1 MLTPHG
7 EAPMTSQIQKT
18 MNKQNNLD
26 RFYTTDPVA
35 FSVEYINYLSSVLSS
50 IDAKEIGCFIKT
62 LLDARS
68 RGATIYFIGN
78 GGSAATAS
86 HFANDI
92 AIGTREYD
100 KPFKAISLC
109 DNNAILTAISNDDG
123 FDSVFSQQLQVLL
136 NKGDVVVAIS
146 ASGNSVNLLKA
157 FDVAKQKGAITVG
170 LSAFDGGKLK
180 IEADISVH
188 VPTGKSEYGP
198 AEDAHMVL
206 DHLVSNYL
214 MRFIKI

>member
-1 MLTPHG
+1 
-7 EAPMTSQIQKT
+7 
-18 MNKQNNLD
+18 MNKISEIFTNNND
-26 RFYTTDPVA
+26 ISGYSKAYF
-35 FSVEYINYLSSVLSS
+35 EYLSEILQKIST
-50 IDAKEIGCFIKT
+50 AEIGAFINT
-62 LLDARS
+62 LLHAREV
-68 RGATIYFIGN
+68 GAKIYFIGN

-86 HFANDI
+86 HFVNDI

-100 KPFKAISLC
+100 KPFKVVSLC
-109 DNNAILTAISNDDG
+109 DNSAILTAISNDDG

>member
-1 MLTPHG
+1 MNRIDKIYKN
-7 EAPMTSQIQKT
+7 SVSIQKYCQSYF
-18 MNKQNNLD
+18 K
-26 RFYTTDPVA
+26 
-35 FSVEYINYLSSVLSS
+35 YLNEILISISLS
-50 IDAKEIGCFIKT
+50 EIEQFIAT
-62 LLDARS
+62 LLKARDQ
-68 RGATIYFIGN
+68 GAKIYFIGN
-78 GGSAATAS
+78 GGSAATSS
-86 HFANDI
+86 HFANDL

-100 KPFKAISLC
+100 KPFKVVSLC
-109 DNNAILTAISNDDG
+109 DNNAILTAIGNDNG
-123 FDSVFSQQLQVLL
+123 FDSIFSQQLQVLL

>member
-1 MLTPHG
+1 MNRIDKIYKN
-7 EAPMTSQIQKT
+7 SVSIQKYCQSYF
-18 MNKQNNLD
+18 K
-26 RFYTTDPVA
+26 
-35 FSVEYINYLSSVLSS
+35 YLNEILISISLS
-50 IDAKEIGCFIKT
+50 EIEQFIAT
-62 LLDARS
+62 LLKARDQ
-68 RGATIYFIGN
+68 GAKIYFIGN

-214 MRFIKI
+214 MRFIKS

>member
-1 MLTPHG
+1 
-7 EAPMTSQIQKT
+7 
-18 MNKQNNLD
+18 MNKVDEIYKNSDSIQEYCELYFKYLNKVLTSISLSEIE
-26 RFYTTDPVA
+26 RFTT
-35 FSVEYINYLSSVLSS
+35 
-50 IDAKEIGCFIKT
+50 T
-62 LLDARS
+62 LLNARD
-68 RGATIYFIGN
+68 RGAKIYFIGN
-78 GGSAATAS
+78 GGSAATSS
-86 HFANDI
+86 HFANDL

-100 KPFKAISLC
+100 KPFKVVSLC
-109 DNNAILTAISNDDG
+109 DNNAILTAIGNDNG
-123 FDSVFSQQLQVLL
+123 FDSIFSQQLQVLL

>member
-1 MLTPHG
+1 MNRIDKIYKN
-7 EAPMTSQIQKT
+7 SVSIQKYCQSYF
-18 MNKQNNLD
+18 K
-26 RFYTTDPVA
+26 
-35 FSVEYINYLSSVLSS
+35 YLNEILISISLS
-50 IDAKEIGCFIKT
+50 EIEQFIAT
-62 LLDARS
+62 LLKARDQ
-68 RGATIYFIGN
+68 GAKIYFIGN

-170 LSAFDGGKLK
+170 LSAF
-180 IEADISVH
+180 EADISVH

>member
-1 MLTPHG
+1 MNRIDKIYKN
-7 EAPMTSQIQKT
+7 SVSIQKYCQSYF
-18 MNKQNNLD
+18 K
-26 RFYTTDPVA
+26 
-35 FSVEYINYLSSVLSS
+35 YLNEILISISLS
-50 IDAKEIGCFIKT
+50 EIEQFIAT
-62 LLDARS
+62 LLKARDQ
-68 RGATIYFIGN
+68 GAKIYFIGN

-100 KPFKAISLC
+100 KPFKVISLC
-109 DNNAILTAISNDDG
+109 DNNAILTAIGNDDG

-136 NKGDVVVAIS
+136 NKEDVVVAIS

>member
-1 MLTPHG
+1 MNRIDKIYKN
-7 EAPMTSQIQKT
+7 SDSIQKYCQSYF
-18 MNKQNNLD
+18 K
-26 RFYTTDPVA
+26 
-35 FSVEYINYLSSVLSS
+35 YLNEVLIS
-50 IDAKEIGCFIKT
+50 ISLSEIEQFIAT
-62 LLDARS
+62 LLKARDQ
-68 RGATIYFIGN
+68 GAKIYFIGN

-100 KPFKAISLC
+100 KPFKVISLC

-157 FDVAKQKGAITVG
+157 FDVAKQKGATTVG

-214 MRFIKI
+214 MRFIKN

>member
-1 MLTPHG
+1 MNRIDKIYKN
-7 EAPMTSQIQKT
+7 SVSIQKYCQSYF
-18 MNKQNNLD
+18 K
-26 RFYTTDPVA
+26 
-35 FSVEYINYLSSVLSS
+35 YLNEILISISLS
-50 IDAKEIGCFIKT
+50 EIEQFIAT
-62 LLDARS
+62 LLKARDQ
-68 RGATIYFIGN
+68 GAKIYFIGN

-136 NKGDVVVAIS
+136 NKGDVVVAVS